1 MILYEGEYSWEGRI
15 DRNTRPISWWASS
28 YHLKIID
35 LGRRNRGVF
44 YLKPVIIKIEDTGR
58 GASVVNCLPEM
69 AKQICARFELELSR
83 VLWVEQIADG
93 EDGIQVASFEKVA
106 TVAGEPLYTTDW
118 RPATP
123 PEADFIRN
131 HID

>member
-1 MILYEGEYSWEGRI
+1 
-15 DRNTRPISWWASS
+15 
-28 YHLKIID
+28 
-35 LGRRNRGVF
+35 
-44 YLKPVIIKIEDTGR
+44 
-58 GASVVNCLPEM
+58 M
-69 AKQICARFELELSR
+69 AKHICGQFELDLNR
-83 VLWVEQIADG
+83 VLWVEESVDG
-93 EDGIQVASFEKVA
+93 EARIQVASFEKVA